1 MPEKT
6 LSILIPARNEMFL
19 AKTIENILENMR
31 GDTEIIAV
39 CDGNWPSP
47 PVKDHPKVTLIYHSE
62 SIGQR
67 AATNEAAKLSRAKY
81 VMKCDAHCAFG
92 EGFDVIMMEDMQ
104 DDWTMVPK
112 MYNLHAFDWVCKK
125 CGTRRYQG
133 PSGPC
138 EKCGGE
144 TFRDILWKAKTNP
157 ESTSMRFDRNLKFQY
172 WREYK
177 DKQKGDLVETMSIIG
192 ACFMLT
198 REKYWDLEICDEG
211 HGSWGQQGTEV
222 ACKTW
227 LSGGKLICNKR
238 TWFAHMFRTQGGDFG
253 FPYPIRGKD
262 IGLARKYS
270 HDLWFNNKW
279 AKAKYPLSWLI
290 EKFNPPEW
298 EDYVSKPSVEETS
311 PQPPPIEEPTN
322 YALDVEV
329 MAPKRGI
336 VYYTDNRGDQYI
348 LEKVRKQI
356 LNIASDYDIVSASLK
371 PLNFGRNIVL
381 NEERGVLTMFKQ
393 ILAALEHSRA
403 IDIWFCEHDM
413 LYHPSHFDFEPP
425 RDDIFYY
432 DENRWFV
439 DAKTGRALFYHACST
454 SLLVA
459 KRKLLLEHY
468 RTRVARVEKE
478 GFTLRL
484 GYEPGNH
491 PYPRGVDMYKR
502 ETYFA
507 KYPSLDIRHGKNLTP
522 TRWSKDQFRNKGNLY
537 AWKESDRIDG
547 WGIVKDRF
555 QEILDAI

>member
-1 MPEKT
+1 
-6 LSILIPARNEMFL
+6 
-19 AKTIENILENMR
+19 
-31 GDTEIIAV
+31 
-39 CDGNWPSP
+39 
-47 PVKDHPKVTLIYHSE
+47 
-62 SIGQR
+62 
-67 AATNEAAKLSRAKY
+67 
-81 VMKCDAHCAFG
+81 
-92 EGFDVIMMEDMQ
+92 
-104 DDWTMVPK
+104 
-112 MYNLHAFDWVCKK
+112 
-125 CGTRRYQG
+125 
-133 PSGPC
+133 
-138 EKCGGE
+138 
-144 TFRDILWKAKTNP
+144 
-157 ESTSMRFDRNLKFQY
+157 
-172 WREYK
+172 
-177 DKQKGDLVETMSIIG
+177 
-192 ACFMLT
+192 
-198 REKYWDLEICDEG
+198 
-211 HGSWGQQGTEV
+211 
-222 ACKTW
+222 
-227 LSGGKLICNKR
+227 
-238 TWFAHMFRTQGGDFG
+238 
-253 FPYPIRGKD
+253 
-262 IGLARKYS
+262 
-270 HDLWFNNKW
+270 
-279 AKAKYPLSWLI
+279 
-290 EKFNPPEW
+290 
-298 EDYVSKPSVEETS
+298 
-311 PQPPPIEEPTN
+311 
-322 YALDVEV
+322 
-329 MAPKRGI
+329 
-336 VYYTDNRGDQYI
+336 
-348 LEKVRKQI
+348 
-356 LNIASDYDIVSASLK
+356 
-371 PLNFGRNIVL
+371 
-381 NEERGVLTMFKQ
+381 MFKQ